1 MQGGKSLF
9 PDVLL
14 FGDSNG
20 AMAIQGWELKMPDT
34 AKILFSEGAHKIK
47 HKKPKFKR
55 RFLEQGIGK
64 MAMSYGTLDDALPS
78 HQHNTTYEEINL
90 GVDISTLIE
99 LIERELN

>member
-1 MQGGKSLF
+1 
-9 PDVLL
+9 
-14 FGDSNG
+14 
-20 AMAIQGWELKMPDT
+20 
-34 AKILFSEGAHKIK
+34 
-47 HKKPKFKR
+47 
-55 RFLEQGIGK
+55 